1 MIDQQNTPG
10 ARARRPRQQTG
21 PEAITPEVSAQY
33 LPPMSVEAEQAVIGA
48 MLISPLAIEKAAEL
62 LKPEDFYRENHK
74 LLFESIVAI
83 SARSEP
89 VDLVTIQE
97 ELQNRGALEQAGG
110 IGYITSL
117 LGMLTPVSHV
127 EHHAKIVDEKAILRR
142 LIDAAMQIIGL
153 ARNPEPDQDVASVLD
168 QAEKLIFGVSQ
179 RKSNQS
185 FSPLSPLLVSV
196 YDRAEELNEMK
207 TKVSGVA
214 TGITEFDYITA
225 GLQKTDLVI
234 LAARPSMGKT
244 SFALSIA
251 QHVAIHERK
260 HAPFSRLKC
269 LKNSW
274 L

>member
-185 FSPLSPLLVSV
+185 FSPLSPLLRVRSRGRAQRNENEGFGSG
-196 YDRAEELNEMK
+196 DRHYRVRLYNGWTSK
-207 TKVSGVA
+207 DGPRDFGGQT
-214 TGITEFDYITA
+214 FDGKNI
-225 GLQKTDLVI
+225 VCSEHC
-234 LAARPSMGKT
+234 AACRYS
-244 SFALSIA
+244 
-251 QHVAIHERK
+251 
-260 HAPFSRLKC
+260 
-269 LKNSW
+269 
-274 L
+274 